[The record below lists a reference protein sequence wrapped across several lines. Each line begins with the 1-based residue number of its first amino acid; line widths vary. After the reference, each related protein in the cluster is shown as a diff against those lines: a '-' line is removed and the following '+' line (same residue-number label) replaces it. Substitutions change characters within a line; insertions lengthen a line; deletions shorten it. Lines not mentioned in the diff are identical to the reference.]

1 MSRLFFASWKDVIKY
16 SARVRANMVGAE
28 GEENFVP
35 DTSHCRKV
43 LLSNILQQ
51 EYEGKGRDVTKK
63 LLESWNAAPFKG
75 SGKKFMALLRLRT
88 LD

>member
-51 EYEGKGRDVTKK
+51 EYEGKLGARRYKEAAGK
-63 LLESWNAAPFKG
+63 LELRPWSHLKDLERNLWLFC
-75 SGKKFMALLRLRT
+75 
-88 LD
+88 D

>member
-1 MSRLFFASWKDVIKY
+1 
-16 SARVRANMVGAE
+16 MVGVE

-43 LLSNILQQ
+43 LSSNILQQ

-63 LLESWNAAPFKG
+63 LLLESWNAAVPFKG